1 MTRQKLRGYRLY
13 ALSRDIT
20 FCDTRISSQRPSK
33 HRCWAC
39 GEKAGGNTS
48 TLNQF
53 LGMIFLPIPDGG
65 GDGHVTRIGP
75 LIVLC
80 QFFGRAV
87 AG

>member
-1 MTRQKLRGYRLY
+1 MTQQKPRGYRLS

-33 HRCWAC
+33 HRCWAR
-39 GEKAGGNTS
+39 GEKAEGNTS

-53 LGMIFLPIPDGG
+53 LWMIFLPITDGG
-65 GDGHVTRIGP
+65 GDGHMTRIGAF
-75 LIVLC
+75 IVLR